1 MCLVSGMINLQ
12 TRELVLKWTK
22 ERKTQQQIAALVGCN
37 QSAVSRLIVKY
48 KKTGSIKNMPRSG
61 RPTPLTK
68 KTLSKLKAE
77 LTKKVREAN
86 KHYCSIDTKQF
97 SDLIENTA
105 KKKYSTR
112 HVQRLLHKLDFSR
125 ITPRAKHIKNDP
137 VKVQL
142 FREDFKKNSI
152 RSIWVMRL

>member
-1 MCLVSGMINLQ
+1 MINLQ
-12 TRELVLKWTK
+12 TRELVLKWKK

-37 QSAVSRLIVKY
+37 QSAVSRLIAKY

-77 LTKKVREAN
+77 LANKVREAN

-97 SDLIENTA
+97 SELIEKAA
-105 KKKYSTR
+105 KKRYSAR
-112 HVQRLLHKLDFSR
+112 HVQRLLHRLDFSR
-125 ITPRAKHIKNDP
+125 ITPRTKHIKNDP
-137 VKVQL
+137 AKVKL
-142 FREDFKKNSI
+142 FREEFKKNLK
-152 RSIWVMRL
+152 RSMWVLRL